1 MHKQDTLQERVT
13 FKTKNNYLFHLFPW
27 AQALNVI
34 RSKSHGLIKSWRW
47 VLAQGGSR
55 STIFSILWPHHRTL
69 VSFLWLR
76 LGIFRL
82 TGFNDDDD
90 DTGGEHIEIGTLLA
104 RTESGLERVVLLR
117 EVLIPI
123 VWKLFTR
130 SGSRGSGSA
139 TESTSYTHIDVA
151 FA

>member
-1 MHKQDTLQERVT
+1 M
-13 FKTKNNYLFHLFPW
+13 
-27 AQALNVI
+27 
-34 RSKSHGLIKSWRW
+34 
-47 VLAQGGSR
+47 
-55 STIFSILWPHHRTL
+55 
-69 VSFLWLR
+69 
-76 LGIFRL
+76 
-82 TGFNDDDD
+82 
-90 DTGGEHIEIGTLLA
+90 EIGTLLA

-139 TESTSYTHIDVA
+139 TESKSYTHIDVA